1 MSYVLPVA
9 AGIVGL
15 VLLFMVIGA
24 LRRGPGLLSDPARAT
39 ERRQLRQLA
48 VLLVLMVLVLSLTGV

>member
-9 AGIVGL
+9 MAIVGL
-15 VLLFMVIGA
+15 VLLFMVVGA
-24 LRRGPGLLSDPARAT
+24 VQRGPGLLSDPARAS

-48 VLLVLMVLVLSLTGV
+48 VLLILMVLTLALTGF

>member
-1 MSYVLPVA
+1 MSYILPVA

-15 VLLFMVIGA
+15 VLLFMVVGTM
-24 LRRGPGLLSDPARAT
+24 RRGPGLLSDPARAS

-48 VLLVLMVLVLSLTGV
+48 VLLILMVLTLSLTGF

>member
-9 AGIVGL
+9 AGIVAL
-15 VLLFMVIGA
+15 VLAVMLAGA
-24 LRRGPGLLSDPARAT
+24 VQRGPGLLSDPARSG

-48 VLLVLMVLVLSLTGV
+48 VLLILMVLVLIVF